1 MKNAY
6 TIIWKLRLLLI
17 VLFIQLSGEAY
28 ASHAQG
34 GDLTY
39 TCLGGNQY
47 LLRLSFYRDCSGT
60 AAPGSVVINTSS
72 ASCNQN
78 FNTTLYPIPGTGIDV
93 TPICPQMQ
101 TVCNGGNNPGVQEW
115 IYEGIINLPAACTDW
130 VFSFNLCCRNAA
142 INTIVN
148 PGGQNIYIETTLNNV
163 AAPCNNSPAFSNDP
177 VPFVC
182 AGQTYCFNH
191 GALDPDGD
199 SLAYSLVNPMS
210 GPAQP
215 VTFIAPYSTT
225 QPIPSSPAM
234 TLNPVTGDICMTPS
248 QIIVAVMSVRVEE
261 WRNGILIGT
270 VVRDI
275 QVRTVMCNNQ
285 LPYTAGINNT
295 NVYSATICAGSP
307 FTFNVNAFDAD
318 PGQVVTMSWNNG
330 IPAASFTVTG
340 SPLPTGVFSWTPTTA
355 DINTIP
361 YCFTVT
367 VSDDACPYSGSQ
379 TFAFCIT
386 VSGFSVGVTT
396 TATNCGASNGTAS
409 ALATGGTG
417 PYSFNWQP
425 SGGNNANAN
434 GLTAGTYTV
443 YVTDAAG
450 CVMSAVA
457 VVPSGPA
464 NSNINAT
471 YSNINCF
478 GGTQNIYLN
487 VNGGQQPY
495 TYAWSNN
502 TTNQDLLNATAGVY
516 SVTVTTASGCTTT
529 ATYTIT
535 QPSSPLNVSA
545 VLVNNVSC
553 ANGYDGQVNALA
565 TGGTAPYSYSWN
577 STPAQATASAFGL
590 NSGNYNV
597 VVTDANGCTSLQSV
611 TVTEPL
617 PVTANIVTADVT
629 CYGGSN
635 GSASVNASGGTGSFN
650 FSWNTVPSQSG
661 NTVLNLQ
668 AGNYTATV
676 TDANG
681 CTSAINAVI
690 TEPPALNAL
699 IGAVTSVSCN
709 AGNNGSA
716 TVQASGG
723 TAPYTYNWNTNPIQN
738 APVAANMIAGTFTVT
753 VTDANGCATIST
765 VTITQPSP
773 VAVIVSPS
781 DTICPN
787 SPFYITAIGS
797 GGNGNFT
804 YNWSPNIGNGNAYTV
819 YASTQTTWTVTAVD
833 ANGCSS
839 MPSTITADVY
849 QFTPANLQIVSTPAI
864 CAGGNAVI
872 TTLVNG
878 NTGPLTWNWNNNL
891 FGPGPHTVYPAVTT
905 TYSVNVSNICG
916 VVVPAVTTVTVNPLP
931 LVNVPSQNASGCDE
945 VSLVFQ
951 DTTSANQNC
960 FYFWDFGDNS
970 TGTGNNPQHSYNS
983 SGTYTLSITATS
995 PAGCV
1000 GTSNSLVSVI
1010 VYDSPI
1016 ANFTMS
1022 RTEASLIEPTI
1033 MFEDESSTNTI
1044 GWFWDFGD
1052 STTSTVASPVHT
1064 YQREGTF
1071 NVKLVAVATGGCTDT
1086 LVQPLEIIPE
1096 FTVFI
1101 PNAFTPNADG
1111 TNDVFYVYGEEITTF
1126 EMMIFDRWGN
1136 KIYESDDLS
1145 EGWDGR
1151 ANDGSAIAQQDVYVY
1166 KVILKDFEGRTHKYN
1181 GHVSL
1186 LK

>member
-1 MKNAY
+1 
-6 TIIWKLRLLLI
+6 
-17 VLFIQLSGEAY
+17 
-28 ASHAQG
+28 
-34 GDLTY
+34 
-39 TCLGGNQY
+39 
-47 LLRLSFYRDCSGT
+47 
-60 AAPGSVVINTSS
+60 
-72 ASCNQN
+72 
-78 FNTTLYPIPGTGIDV
+78 
-93 TPICPQMQ
+93 
-101 TVCNGGNNPGVQEW
+101 
-115 IYEGIINLPAACTDW
+115 
-130 VFSFNLCCRNAA
+130 
-142 INTIVN
+142 
-148 PGGQNIYIETTLNNV
+148 
-163 AAPCNNSPAFSNDP
+163 
-177 VPFVC
+177 
-182 AGQTYCFNH
+182 
-191 GALDPDGD
+191 
-199 SLAYSLVNPMS
+199 
-210 GPAQP
+210 
-215 VTFIAPYSTT
+215 
-225 QPIPSSPAM
+225 
-234 TLNPVTGDICMTPS
+234 
-248 QIIVAVMSVRVEE
+248 
-261 WRNGILIGT
+261 
-270 VVRDI
+270 
-275 QVRTVMCNNQ
+275 MCNNQ

-307 FTFNVNAFDAD
+307 FSFNVNAFDAD
-318 PGQVVTMSWNNG
+318 AGQIVTMTWNNG
-330 IPAASFTVTG
+330 IPAATFAVTG

-355 DINTIP
+355 DISTTP

-379 TFAFCIT
+379 TYAFCIT

-495 TYAWSNN
+495 TYSWSNN
-502 TTNQDLLNATAGVY
+502 STNQDLLNIGAGVY
-516 SVTVTTASGCTTT
+516 SVTVTTASGCTAT

-535 QPSSPLNVSA
+535 QPSSPLSATANVIS
-545 VLVNNVSC
+545 NVSC
-553 ANGYDGQVNALA
+553 AGGNDGQAAVNAI
-565 TGGTAPYSYSWN
+565 GGSVPYSYSWN
-577 STPAQATASAFGL
+577 STPAQTNAVATAL
-590 NSGNYNV
+590 NAGNYNV
-597 VVTDANGCTSLQSV
+597 VVTDVNGCTTIQSASI
-611 TVTEPL
+611 TEPL
-617 PVTANIVTADVT
+617 PLTVAASTSDVT

-635 GSASVNASGGTGSFN
+635 GSGTVNASGGVGPYSV
-650 FSWNTVPSQSG
+650 SWNTNPPQSG
-661 NTVLNLQ
+661 ISAMNLQ

-681 CTSAINAVI
+681 CI
-690 TEPPALNAL
+690 TGLNVNISEPPALNA
-699 IGAVTSVSCN
+699 IISSSTSVSCN
-709 AGNNGSA
+709 GGNNGSA
-716 TVQASGG
+716 TVQTAGG
-723 TAPYTYNWNTNPIQN
+723 TAPYTYNWNTNPMQN
-738 APVAANMIAGTFTVT
+738 NSAAVNMTAGSFTVT

-765 VTITQPSP
+765 VTITQPAP
-773 VAVIVSPS
+773 VTVVVSPS

-797 GGNGNFT
+797 GGSGNFT
-804 YNWSPNIGNGNAYTV
+804 YSWSPNIGSGNAYTV
-819 YASTQTTWTVTAVD
+819 YASTQTTWTVSAID

-849 QFTPANLQIVSTPAI
+849 QFSPANLQITSTPAI
-864 CAGGNAVI
+864 CAGSSAII
-872 TTLVNG
+872 TTVVNG

-891 FGPGPHTVYPAVTT
+891 FGPGPHTVFPLVTT
-905 TYSVNVSNICG
+905 TYSVNVTNICG
-916 VVVPAVTTVTVNPLP
+916 TVAPATTTVTVNPIP
-931 LVNVPSQNASGCDE
+931 LINVPSQNASGCDE
-945 VSLVFQ
+945 VSITFN
-951 DTTSANQNC
+951 DTVSANQNC

-970 TGTGNNPQHSYNS
+970 TGTGNNPQHSYTA
-983 SGTYTLSITATS
+983 SGTYTVSITATS

-1000 GTSNSLVSVI
+1000 GNANSLVSLI
-1010 VYDSPI
+1010 VYDSPV

-1033 MFEDESSTNTI
+1033 MFTDESSTNTI

-1052 STTSTVASPVHT
+1052 STTSTAASPVHT

-1071 NVKLVAVATGGCTDT
+1071 DVRLVAVAIGGCYDT
-1086 LVQPLEIIPE
+1086 VTEPLEIIPE

-1136 KIYESDDLS
+1136 KIYESDDMN

-1151 ANDGSAIAQQDVYVY
+1151 ANGGSAIAQQDVYVY
-1166 KVILKDFEGRTHKYN
+1166 KVMLEDFEGKKHKFD